1 MELNEAAGVRTAQH
15 RSMQSYREQS
25 SYHGN
30 QRLLHQEAQE
40 TSRLGDHNQYHQG
53 QMFSGYTNRPVS
65 ESCDQQLYQP
75 FRRDPTDYYYSREKE
90 LTATQAQ
97 RRLAGRLQTGYGAQ
111 PAAGYSVQYLSEG
124 QWRMPHT
131 AMPGYSHFEQDVY
144 ASQFSPA
151 AVQQQLRHQT
161 FQATPG
167 SQVPSSSAHLSQL
180 IHQSGSG
187 LLAKYQHRA
196 AQYNPQQFQSSSSI
210 STTTTTAS
218 TTSSSSSPSSYLSPQ
233 GYSQPP
239 GQAFDGYH
247 TSAGGQCDGYP
258 VNATVAA
265 GYGTQAGYSYQ
276 PPVSKPCFEQAKPL
290 AGQQHRVLQYSTPAK
305 LALLNQ
311 QFASYCSA
319 DIPAKSPM
327 PFHQNFSP
335 GSNPSPAPPVAQS
348 PSCSST
354 PSPLLVN
361 SDSLQCGAGSMGMV
375 ARSRILQQMHEP
387 SPTPAGLMPSPTPAG
402 LMPSPTPAGLMP
414 SPTAASLMP
423 SPSSQSGAYEG
434 FGLEGGG
441 EKRVS
446 DLGLSSLTALSS
458 QVANIPNTVQH
469 LLISESLALHRR
481 HARRT
486 AKRPGALGELPG
498 LEEQLKSP
506 HAESLDG
513 GCSSSSEDHAE
524 RVRQLS
530 GQSCCSDQVFKHRNP
545 DAVNALCSPAG
556 SHGNGAGRPL
566 SKEELMVQMC
576 QEGKG
581 GAMASLV
588 EQATRRG
595 EKPVGVIV
603 SREAM
608 GGREDVL
615 GMAGQEDEHSRQ
627 TPFPV
632 GNEKAPGRNQQ
643 PNNRGGAVISAAQ
656 NGNGLG
662 HQGAT
667 LPNDPMAARLDS
679 AKSPSCLVYGFR
691 DMPRNEGGY
700 HQMQYPAVPYGQA
713 EPDQFTLGD
722 RKVVPSKAE
731 KSHSLLQEALQANYP
746 GRKFHPNYLPD
757 LQYSGFMD
765 PSQQPGYPVRQMIEL
780 ARKDVHGSALAP
792 PSSWGDGRVPGFGTE
807 QARADLEA
815 QLESVMSERK
825 SVICDVSPSRP
836 FGRSSMPLS
845 CGQSHDQDFVRNV
858 KGEDRFCKAG
868 QSVIQ
873 PGIPMMTE
881 ARIKGEMGQ
890 SLCQQRPSG
899 HLDSRDGRTLSPHW
913 KYDPSDLVRG
923 STMIS
928 TPLPMGPT
936 TSFPHQALNNRST
949 RGRRPYG
956 RGAGRGG
963 GRKKRP
969 SARADGNTFLT
980 RAPFVKQEVMP
991 EAGRVG
997 HFGQPCDHMPP
1008 SLDKVTMYPGSA
1020 NSDTLSSLLTKQVN
1034 SCSSGMESEAT
1045 MRYPIHSQ
1053 KQMQNPEGMG
1063 GWADTIDGKNPDPEI
1078 CRSGMLKE
1086 PRLFEATQQDMSGHP
1101 SLQMFSPQGHD
1112 IQSPQLAEQSIRQ
1125 EDAAVQSS
1133 ILSRRR
1139 IRSFISPIPAKRF
1152 CQEPKAKDSMTPC
1165 DPNNSQCSA
1174 GPIPVH
1180 NAEPGDECQQMND
1193 EKGSPGGSLSP
1204 AASLASPG
1212 KTKTLPP
1219 RKGRGLKLEAIVQKI
1234 TSPNGRKFP
1243 PTGMLDGASD
1253 SLTLEDILSVSEAG
1267 WERTSAAMVLPGFK
1281 VDADAK
1287 EGDMEARGPGRTGEV
1302 GHANCSQI
1310 CKDFVP
1316 SARAPHHP
1324 DSKQCGPPCPLPC
1337 SLAHHAGEDATGFTA
1352 KVEASI
1358 KGYFPSGKKR
1368 GRPLGSI
1375 NKQKRHR
1382 QECQDPP
1389 TLEETEEM
1397 EEEEE
1402 EAKPKVVPESK
1413 KPASHQRRRRKR
1425 LEGPMVLPIEPDI
1438 KLKHTIRTVRWR
1450 RVETQDKGFSPYVL
1464 LERKRE
1470 AALCTIINNHDDQ
1483 NRAQKGVKGEQG
1495 LACTPPPSCA
1505 GKALPTSSHMV
1516 QGPVVTD
1523 SSTLGVV
1530 LCCLCG
1536 KCANHRD
1543 LGDLYGPY
1551 YPHQYAATLP
1561 KNPPP
1566 KKMVPVP
1573 SRVVRH
1579 RSMPDLLK
1587 TSQSGDEGKEFGTVP
1602 GHPRLKRRHYS
1613 EDCTPSW
1620 ASPRSSKGHRHCH
1633 CCVKTSVDSRT
1644 QRFKSELGP
1653 QVELQLPQLPLDPN
1667 ELWIH
1672 ESCVLWASGVY
1683 LISGRLYG
1691 LQEAVEMARETKC
1704 SHCQEPGATLG
1715 CYCKGCPLNYHYIC
1729 AMEADCF
1736 LNEENFSMKCPK
1748 HKHRATKGSST
1759 EQSERG

>member
-1 MELNEAAGVRTAQH
+1 MVENPGLALKYVTFKQEPAGVRTVQH

-30 QRLLHQEAQE
+30 QRLLHPEAQE
-40 TSRLGDHNQYHQG
+40 TSRLGDYNQYHQG

-65 ESCDQQLYQP
+65 EGCDQQLYQS
-75 FRRDPTDYYYSREKE
+75 FRREPTDYYYARGKE

-97 RRLAGRLQTGYGAQ
+97 RRLAGSLQSGYGAQ
-111 PAAGYSVQYLSEG
+111 QAAGYSVQYLSEG

-131 AMPGYSHFEQDVY
+131 SMPGYGHFEQDVY
-144 ASQFSPA
+144 TSQFSPGT
-151 AVQQQLRHQT
+151 VQQQLRHQT

-180 IHQSGSG
+180 IHQSSSG

-210 STTTTTAS
+210 STTTTTTS
-218 TTSSSSSPSSYLSPQ
+218 TTSSSSSPISYLSPQ

-247 TSAGGQCDGYP
+247 TSASSQCDGYP

-265 GYGTQAGYSYQ
+265 GYGTPAVYSYQ

-290 AGQQHRVLQYSTPAK
+290 AGQQHGHRALQYSTPSK

-335 GSNPSPAPPVAQS
+335 GSNASPATPVAQS

-361 SDSLQCGAGSMGMV
+361 SDSLQCGAGSMGMG
-375 ARSRILQQMHEP
+375 ARSRILQQMPQP
-387 SPTPAGLMPSPTPAG
+387 SPTPVG
-402 LMPSPTPAGLMP
+402 
-414 SPTAASLMP
+414 LMP

-469 LLISESLALHRR
+469 LLISDSLALHRR
-481 HARRT
+481 HARRS
-486 AKRPGALGELPG
+486 AKRPGAPGELPG
-498 LEEQLKSP
+498 PEEQLKSP
-506 HAESLDG
+506 LAESLDG

-530 GQSCCSDQVFKHRNP
+530 GQSGCSDQVFKPRIP
-545 DAVNALCSPAG
+545 ANAICSPAG

-576 QEGKG
+576 QEGKS
-581 GAMASLV
+581 GAMATLA
-588 EQATRRG
+588 EQATRPG

-608 GGREDVL
+608 GSREDVL
-615 GMAGQEDEHSRQ
+615 GIAGQEDEHSRQ

-632 GNEKAPGRNQQ
+632 GSEKAPGRNQQ
-643 PNNRGGAVISAAQ
+643 PNSRGSAVISVAQ

-700 HQMQYPAVPYGQA
+700 PQMQYPAVPYGQA
-713 EPDQFTLGD
+713 EPDQFALGD
-722 RKVVPSKAE
+722 RKAVPSKAE
-731 KSHSLLQEALQANYP
+731 KSHSLLQEALQANYS

-780 ARKDVHGSALAP
+780 ARKDVHGNALAP
-792 PSSWGDGRVPGFGTE
+792 PSGWGDGRAACPGFGTE

-815 QLESVMSERK
+815 QLESAMSERK

-836 FGRSSMPLS
+836 FGRSSTPLS
-845 CGQSHDQDFVRNV
+845 CGQPHDQDFVRNM
-858 KGEDRFCKAG
+858 KGGDRFCKAG

-890 SLCQQRPSG
+890 SLCQQRTSG
-899 HLDSRDGRTLSPHW
+899 HPDSRDARTLSPHW

-923 STMIS
+923 PTMIS

-936 TSFPHQALNNRST
+936 GSFPHQALNNRST

-956 RGAGRGG
+956 RGAGRGR
-963 GRKKRP
+963 GRRKP
-969 SARADGNTFLT
+969 SARAAGNTFLT
-980 RAPFVKQEVMP
+980 RASFVKQEVMP
-991 EAGRVG
+991 ESGRVG

-1008 SLDKVTMYPGSA
+1008 SLDKVTLYPCST

-1034 SCSSGMESEAT
+1034 SCSSGVESEAT
-1045 MRYPIHSQ
+1045 MRYPINSQ

-1063 GWADTIDGKNPDPEI
+1063 GWTDTIDGKTLAPEI

-1086 PRLFEATQQDMSGHP
+1086 PRLFDATQQYMSGHP
-1101 SLQMFSPQGHD
+1101 SFQMFSPQGQD
-1112 IQSPQLAEQSIRQ
+1112 IQSPQLDEQSTATGNHSPRKQNNTIRQ
-1125 EDAAVQSS
+1125 EDASVQSY

-1152 CQEPKAKDSMTPC
+1152 CQEPKAKDPMTPP
-1165 DPNNSQCSA
+1165 DPNSSQCSA
-1174 GPIPVH
+1174 GPMPVQK
-1180 NAEPGDECQQMND
+1180 AEPGDECQQMND
-1193 EKGSPGGSLSP
+1193 EKGSPGGNLSP

-1219 RKGRGLKLEAIVQKI
+1219 QKGRGLKLEAIVQKI

-1253 SLTLEDILSVSEAG
+1253 SLTLEDILSVKEAG
-1267 WERTSAAMVLPGFK
+1267 WERASAAMVQPGFK
-1281 VDADAK
+1281 VDGDAK
-1287 EGDMEARGPGRTGEV
+1287 EGDVTAHGPGCTREV
-1302 GHANCSQI
+1302 GHANCSEI
-1310 CKDFVP
+1310 CTGSAP

-1324 DSKQCGPPCPLPC
+1324 DSKQCGSPCPLPC
-1337 SLAHHAGEDATGFTA
+1337 SLAHQAGEGATGITPKA
-1352 KVEASI
+1352 ERSI

-1375 NKQKRHR
+1375 NKQKRH
-1382 QECQDPP
+1382 QEECQGPL
-1389 TLEETEEM
+1389 TLEESEEEM
-1397 EEEEE
+1397 
-1402 EAKPKVVPESK
+1402 AKPEVGPERK

-1425 LEGPMVLPIEPDI
+1425 LQGPILLPEEPEI
-1438 KLKHTIRTVRWR
+1438 KLKHTLRTVRWR
-1450 RVETQDKGFSPYVL
+1450 RGETQDKGFSPYVL

-1523 SSTLGVV
+1523 SSTLGILV
-1530 LCCLCG
+1530 CCLCG

-1543 LGDLYGPY
+1543 LGDLFGPY

-1566 KKMVPVP
+1566 KKMAPVP

-1602 GHPRLKRRHYS
+1602 GHPRFKRRHYS

-1620 ASPRSSKGHRHCH
+1620 ASPRSSKGHRRCH
-1633 CCVKTSVDSRT
+1633 CCVKTSVDLRT
-1644 QRFKSELGP
+1644 QRFKSVLGP

-1691 LQEAVEMARETKC
+1691 LQEAVEMARETI
-1704 SHCQEPGATLG
+1704 A
-1715 CYCKGCPLNYHYIC
+1715 
-1729 AMEADCF
+1729 F
-1736 LNEENFSMKCPK
+1736 
-1748 HKHRATKGSST
+1748 
-1759 EQSERG
+1759 

>member
-75 FRRDPTDYYYSREKE
+75 FRRDPTDYYYSRGKE

-144 ASQFSPA
+144 ASQFSPG

-335 GSNPSPAPPVAQS
+335 GSNPSPATPVAQS

-375 ARSRILQQMHEP
+375 ARSRILQQMHE
-387 SPTPAGLMPSPTPAG
+387 PSPTPAG

-469 LLISESLALHRR
+469 LLISDSLALHRR

-498 LEEQLKSP
+498 PEEQLKSP

-530 GQSCCSDQVFKHRNP
+530 GQSCCSDQAFKHRNP
-545 DAVNALCSPAG
+545 DAVNALCSPVG

-581 GAMASLV
+581 GAMASLA
-588 EQATRRG
+588 EQAARRG

-643 PNNRGGAVISAAQ
+643 PNSRGGAVISAAQ

-722 RKVVPSKAE
+722 RKVAPSKAE

-757 LQYSGFMD
+757 LQYSGFLD

-963 GRKKRP
+963 GRKRRP

-1008 SLDKVTMYPGSA
+1008 SLDRVTMYPGSA

-1034 SCSSGMESEAT
+1034 SCPSGMEPEAT

-1053 KQMQNPEGMG
+1053 RQMQNPEGMG
-1063 GWADTIDGKNPDPEI
+1063 GWADTIDGKNPAPEI

-1086 PRLFEATQQDMSGHP
+1086 PRLFEATQQDTSGHP

-1165 DPNNSQCSA
+1165 DPNNSQCSV

-1253 SLTLEDILSVSEAG
+1253 SLTLEDILSVNEAG

-1281 VDADAK
+1281 LDADAK
-1287 EGDMEARGPGRTGEV
+1287 EGDMEARGPGCTGEV
-1302 GHANCSQI
+1302 GHANFSQI
-1310 CKDFVP
+1310 CKDSVP

-1337 SLAHHAGEDATGFTA
+1337 SLAHHAGEDATGITP

-1389 TLEETEEM
+1389 TLEEA
-1397 EEEEE
+1397 EEE

-1425 LEGPMVLPIEPDI
+1425 LEGPMVLPVEPDI

-1602 GHPRLKRRHYS
+1602 GHPRFKRRHYS